1 MLAIVTRKASTYK
14 YIFKIFIYYFIFSM
28 ELFAVRQAHA
38 YEQVGGMLDSSILV
52 QLTGN
57 VLYLETFKGWL
68 RHLLGCFS

>member
-1 MLAIVTRKASTYK
+1 
-14 YIFKIFIYYFIFSM
+14 M
-28 ELFAVRQAHA
+28 ELFAVRRAHA